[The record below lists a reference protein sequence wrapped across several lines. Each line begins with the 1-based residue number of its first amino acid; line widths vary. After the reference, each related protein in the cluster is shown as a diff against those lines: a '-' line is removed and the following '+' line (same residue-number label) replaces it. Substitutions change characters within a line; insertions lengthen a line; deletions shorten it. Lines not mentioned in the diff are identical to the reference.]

1 MLLFYK
7 TPRPI
12 LNKRS
17 VIDKYLLVDYPLR
30 KLAKLLKVHTFLYYR
45 GKHVKAGE
53 MRLSLL
59 I

>member
-7 TPRPI
+7 TPHPI

-30 KLAKLLKVHTFLYYR
+30 KLLKEHTFLYYR

-59 I
+59 IRKI

>member
-7 TPRPI
+7 TPHPI
-12 LNKRS
+12 LNKQS

-30 KLAKLLKVHTFLYYR
+30 KLLKEHTFLYYR

-53 MRLSLL
+53 MRL
-59 I
+59 IF